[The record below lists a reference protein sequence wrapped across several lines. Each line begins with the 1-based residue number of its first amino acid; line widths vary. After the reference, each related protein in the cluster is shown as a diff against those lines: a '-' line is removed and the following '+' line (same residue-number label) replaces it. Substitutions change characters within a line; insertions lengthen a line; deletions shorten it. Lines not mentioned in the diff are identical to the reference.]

1 MNNYLFSQG
10 GSGTEYTL
18 LNFDWSKGIYSRHQ
32 RMVDFKKQNDKF
44 VYIYNNPIDIL
55 MSFHRRGFLNE
66 KNAVIYLQGD
76 VSFKPPMNL
85 EQIADNGID
94 YFNFQN
100 HFDRFFSQKN
110 KGLFIKFETLDKGWD
125 EIEKFTGLKR
135 KTDFVWKEK
144 VSHTDKYSKKTIDKL
159 NLMYS
164 SWFEKY
170 NKLDSI
176 FYNN

>member
-18 LNFDWSKGIYSRHQ
+18 LNFDWSEGIYSRHQ
-32 RMVDFKKQNDKF
+32 KMVDFTKQNDKF

-55 MSFHRRGFLNE
+55 MSFHRRGFLND

-94 YFNFQN
+94 YFNFEN

-110 KGLFIKFETLDKGWD
+110 K
-125 EIEKFTGLKR
+125 
-135 KTDFVWKEK
+135 
-144 VSHTDKYSKKTIDKL
+144 
-159 NLMYS
+159 
-164 SWFEKY
+164 
-170 NKLDSI
+170 
-176 FYNN
+176 